1 MFVLCN
7 LFFVGSKSNV
17 LEFQM
22 KFYHK
27 KHRKSIIWFTIIPTM
42 LLKISKKLFKT
53 IMKRETFQSNKFK
66 YNVIVVHFVVVRRVK
81 VVIIRINTNNIS
93 L

>member
-1 MFVLCN
+1 MFVLCK
-7 LFFVGSKSNV
+7 LLFVGSKSNI

-27 KHRKSIIWFTIIPTM
+27 KHRKTIIWFTIIPTM

-53 IMKRETFQSNKFK
+53 IMKRETFRSNKFK
-66 YNVIVVHFVVVRRVK
+66 YNVIVVHLV
-81 VVIIRINTNNIS
+81 VVIIIRI
-93 L
+93 LKYK